1 MTDDMTPEQISRRT
15 TAAFDAAVGAGRDLG
30 LDVADAKVLYELFSV
45 VVHLAPSPVVA
56 RIPVV
61 LPGST
66 DLDSLARRQQE
77 ELDVTRWLADQGVPV
92 TVPSPLVPREPVRR
106 DGFSMTFWAFV
117 EEDRTAETDYV
128 ANAAT
133 VPDLHAA
140 LRSYPGSIPFLSSAE
155 PWFVTEGL
163 ERLGER
169 PDLIGPQDLDR
180 ARREWRILEPLVSSR
195 EAFEK
200 RFPGIDVQTVHGDC
214 PAANIMPTVDG
225 ALYADFEMVTSGP
238 VEWDMASL
246 GPEFREAYDRG
257 ARSNG
262 MRPLDEDVMRF
273 VDAVG
278 ALRTIAFLS
287 LTPHL
292 PDLAGYLLPMV
303 EQWRRTPFAAG
314 LEG

>member
-77 ELDVTRWLADQGVPV
+77 ELDVSRWLADQGVPV

-133 VPDLHAA
+133 VPDLHAV

-169 PDLIGPQDLDR
+169 PDLIGREDLDR

-257 ARSNG
+257 ARSND
-262 MRPLDEDVMRF
+262 MRPLDEEVMRF

>member
-15 TAAFDAAVGAGRDLG
+15 KAAFDAAVGAGRDLG

-77 ELDVTRWLADQGVPV
+77 ELDVSRWLADQGVPV

-169 PDLIGPQDLDR
+169 PDLIGREDLDR

-246 GPEFREAYDRG
+246 GPEFREAYDHS

-303 EQWRRTPFAAG
+303 EQWRQTPFAAG